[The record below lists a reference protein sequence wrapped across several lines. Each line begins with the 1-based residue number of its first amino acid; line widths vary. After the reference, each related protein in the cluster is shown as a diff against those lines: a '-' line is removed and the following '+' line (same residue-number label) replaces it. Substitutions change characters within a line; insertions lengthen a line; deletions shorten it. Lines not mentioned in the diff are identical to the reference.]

1 MISLAL
7 FMPLDIVSMEYLE
20 YNFTTSD
27 EQTAEILIALLAEKG
42 FDTFDHD
49 DVQLS
54 AYIRKEEHL
63 EDAIA
68 HFLHDL
74 QERFVFTW
82 SFQAIAPK
90 NWNEEW
96 EKNFEPIRVGDDCL
110 IRAPFHQ
117 ADAAVTYDII
127 IEPRMSFGTGHH
139 ETTYLMSKEILGLH
153 LKGKRVADAGTGTGI
168 LAILAAKKG
177 AGHVFA
183 VDNEEWAWRNAID
196 NMAMN
201 NTMDVVQVELGGL
214 DLLEGKTFDVI
225 LANINKHI
233 ILEHIPLFFRCL
245 QPGGMLVISGMFNRD
260 LQDVEKEA
268 SRYFFQLISTQVRN
282 DWVCAVFQNV

>member
-1 MISLAL
+1 
-7 FMPLDIVSMEYLE
+7 MEYLE

-27 EQTAEILIALLAEKG
+27 EQTAEILIALLADKG
-42 FDTFDHD
+42 FDTFDD
-49 DVQLS
+49 NDVQLS
-54 AYIRKEEHL
+54 AYIRKEDHL
-63 EDAIA
+63 ESAIA
-68 HFLHDL
+68 HFLNDL
-74 QERFVFTW
+74 QDRFVFTW

-96 EKNFEPIRVGDDCL
+96 EKNFEPIRVGKDCL
-110 IRAPFHQ
+110 IRAPFHE
-117 ADAAVTYDII
+117 ADPDVTYDII

-139 ETTYLMSKEILGLH
+139 ETTFLMSQEILGLQM
-153 LKGKRVADAGTGTGI
+153 KGKRVADAGTGTGI

-177 AGHVFA
+177 AADVFA

-196 NMAMN
+196 NIAIN
-201 NTMDVVQVELGGL
+201 GVIDSVHAELGGL
-214 DLLEGKTFDVI
+214 DLMEGKTFDII

-233 ILEHIPLFFRCL
+233 ILEHIQLFFRCL
-245 QPGGMLVISGMFNRD
+245 QPGGLLIVSGMFIRD

-268 SRYFFQLISTQVRN
+268 ARYFFQLISTQVRN